1 MIFRPHTSFN
11 VAQDSITLG
20 HKLISVSWFCPK
32 HRRKTVRKY
41 ILCFLRYYSVT
52 LCQSQLLCL
61 SSHYTC
67 KYSMLFLWWSNVSS
81 WVILN
86 RLARNVQKLWER
98 KFLVEWNVQTWGT
111 RIVSVIAVRYSLF
124 WNTHLWLEVIVKE
137 TNGQV
142 INSHKSSCFYF
153 HVLHVTKHLPQ
164 IFDNFSLLGRS

>member
-11 VAQDSITLG
+11 VAQDSMTLG

-98 KFLVEWNVQTWGT
+98 KFLCCRLKCSNL
-111 RIVSVIAVRYSLF
+111 RYPHSFRNSSL
-124 WNTHLWLEVIVKE
+124 T
-137 TNGQV
+137 
-142 INSHKSSCFYF
+142 
-153 HVLHVTKHLPQ
+153 
-164 IFDNFSLLGRS
+164 FSLLKHSPVTGSNSKGNKWQSNQ